1 MLNSRSLILLA
12 IALVLALAAVFVAQR
27 WLSTKQEAAVA
38 TAVETIPV
46 VVAAAQ
52 ISPLDKIKP
61 DQLKVM
67 EMPKSS
73 VPFDAS
79 LPGGGLN
86 FFAKPEEV
94 VGKFATQAI
103 YPNEVIVRQ
112 RLRDNQGGSS
122 LSNILSP
129 GMRAVSVRVN
139 EATGVAGF
147 LLSGNHVDI
156 LNTRKAP
163 DSDAIVTHLVLQN
176 VKILAVD
183 QDASTDDKGKP
194 TLAKTVTVEVRPQEA
209 SKLMRAAEVG
219 TIQIVLRNPGDDL
232 LVPETAYASRDEV
245 PRTAPTPA
253 PAIAAAEPDPSN
265 PASVASAI
273 SSASAGRAPGSTSS
287 TLPAPPP
294 RKPGQIRTLIK
305 KDGKIEAL
313 ECFKSGCIPL
323 NLQNQGEIMG
333 GGGFGNAGKALNSSV
348 ENLGEEVDG
357 GDGQ

>member
-1 MLNSRSLILLA
+1 MLNSRSLMLLA

-27 WLSTKQEAAVA
+27 WLSSQQQVAVA
-38 TAVETIPV
+38 TPAVETIPV

-86 FFAKPEEV
+86 FFAKPDEV

-122 LSNILSP
+122 LSNILLP

-163 DSDAIVTHLVLQN
+163 DSDAILTHLVLQN

-183 QDASTDDKGKP
+183 QDASTDDKGSP

-219 TIQIVLRNPGDDL
+219 TIQMVLRNPGDDL
-232 LVPETAYASRDEV
+232 LVPEAAYASRDEL
-245 PRTAPTPA
+245 PRAAPTPM
-253 PAIAAAEPDPSN
+253 IAAAGPANPTSVGLAASPPVSTTPVQPS
-265 PASVASAI
+265 
-273 SSASAGRAPGSTSS
+273 
-287 TLPAPPP
+287 

-323 NLQNQGEIMG
+323 NPQSQEQIMG
-333 GGGFGNAGKALNSSV
+333 GGGFGNVGKALNSSV

-357 GDGQ
+357 GEGH

>member
-86 FFAKPEEV
+86 FYAKPGEV
-94 VGKFATQAI
+94 VGKFATQTI
-103 YPNEVIVRQ
+103 FPNEVIVRQ

-219 TIQIVLRNPGDDL
+219 TIQMVLRNPGDDL
-232 LVPETAYASRDEV
+232 LVPEAAYASRDEV
-245 PRTAPTPA
+245 PRSAPT
-253 PAIAAAEPDPSN
+253 PAIAAAEPESAS
-265 PASVASAI
+265 PASVASAV
-273 SSASAGRAPGSTSS
+273 SSASAGRGPGSTSP
-287 TLPAPPP
+287 TPPAPPP

-305 KDGKIEAL
+305 KDGKIEQL

-323 NLQNQGEIMG
+323 NPQNQEEIMG
-333 GGGFGNAGKALNSSV
+333 GGGFGNVGKALNSSV

-357 GDGQ
+357 GEGQ

>member
-1 MLNSRSLILLA
+1 MLFRS
-12 IALVLALAAVFVAQR
+12 
-27 WLSTKQEAAVA
+27 
-38 TAVETIPV
+38 
-46 VVAAAQ
+46 
-52 ISPLDKIKP
+52 
-61 DQLKVM
+61 
-67 EMPKSS
+67 
-73 VPFDAS
+73 
-79 LPGGGLN
+79 
-86 FFAKPEEV
+86 
-94 VGKFATQAI
+94 
-103 YPNEVIVRQ
+103 VRQ

-219 TIQIVLRNPGDDL
+219 TIQMVLRNPGDDL
-232 LVPETAYASRDEV
+232 LVPETAYASRDEL

-253 PAIAAAEPDPSN
+253 IAAAEPESAR
-265 PASVASAI
+265 PASVASAV
-273 SSASAGRAPGSTSS
+273 SSASADRGPGSPSS
-287 TLPAPPP
+287 TPPAPPP

-313 ECFKSGCIPL
+313 ECFKTGCIPL
-323 NLQNQGEIMG
+323 NPQNQEEIMG
-333 GGGFGNAGKALNSSV
+333 GGGFGNVGKGLNSSV
-348 ENLGEEVDG
+348 ETLGEGVDG
-357 GDGQ
+357 GEGQ

>member
-1 MLNSRSLILLA
+1 MLNSRSLTLLA
-12 IALVLALAAVFVAQR
+12 IALLLALAAVYVAQR
-27 WLSTKQEAAVA
+27 WLSSKQEAVV
-38 TAVETIPV
+38 TKAVETVPV

-52 ISPLDKIKP
+52 INPLDKIKP

-67 EMPKSS
+67 DLPKSS

-86 FFAKPEEV
+86 FFARPDDV

-156 LNTRKAP
+156 LNTRKAA
-163 DSDAIVTHLVLQN
+163 DSDAILTHLVLQN

-194 TLAKTVTVEVRPQEA
+194 ALANTVTVEVRPQEA

-219 TIQIVLRNPGDDL
+219 TIQMVLRNPGDDL
-232 LVPETAYASRDEV
+232 LVPESAYASRDELS
-245 PRTAPTPA
+245 RATPS
-253 PAIAAAEPDPSN
+253 PAIATSSETASGNTMAAATAASSVP
-265 PASVASAI
+265 PASAP
-273 SSASAGRAPGSTSS
+273 SSSPT
-287 TLPAPPP
+287 PPP
-294 RKPGQIRTLIK
+294 RKTGQIRTLIK
-305 KDGKIEAL
+305 DNGKTETL
-313 ECFKSGCIPL
+313 ECFKTGCIPV
-323 NLQNQGEIMG
+323 NPEKQENIMG
-333 GGGFGNAGKALNSSV
+333 NGFGQLGQAVDGSV
-348 ENLGEEVDG
+348 QNLGAEMEG

>member
-67 EMPKSS
+67 ELPKSS

-86 FFAKPEEV
+86 FYAKPGEV
-94 VGKFATQAI
+94 VGKFATQTI

-163 DSDAIVTHLVLQN
+163 DSDAILTHLVLQN

-219 TIQIVLRNPGDDL
+219 TIQMVLRNPGDDL
-232 LVPETAYASRDEV
+232 LVPETAYASRDELA
-245 PRTAPTPA
+245 RTAPV
-253 PAIAAAEPDPSN
+253 IAAVEPESAT
-265 PASVASAI
+265 PASVASAM
-273 SSASAGRAPGSTSS
+273 SSASAGSAPGLTPSTA
-287 TLPAPPP
+287 PASPP

-313 ECFKSGCIPL
+313 ECFKTGCIPL
-323 NLQNQGEIMG
+323 NPQNQEEIMG
-333 GGGFGNAGKALNSSV
+333 GGGFGNVGKSLNSNV
-348 ENLGEEVDG
+348 ETLGEGVEG
-357 GDGQ
+357 GEGQ

>member
-1 MLNSRSLILLA
+1 MINSRSLILLA

-38 TAVETIPV
+38 TPAIETIPV

-52 ISPLDKIKP
+52 INPLDKIKP
-61 DQLKVM
+61 DQIKVM

-86 FFAKPEEV
+86 FYAKPDEV
-94 VGKFATQAI
+94 LGKFATQAI

-112 RLRDNQGGSS
+112 RLRENQGGSS
-122 LSNILSP
+122 LSNILLP
-129 GMRAVSVRVN
+129 GMRAVTVRVN
-139 EATGVAGF
+139 EATGVGGF

-163 DSDAIVTHLVLQN
+163 DSDATLTHLVLQN

-183 QDASTDDKGKP
+183 QDASTDDKGVP
-194 TLAKTVTVEVRPQEA
+194 TLAKTVTVEVRPQDA
-209 SKLMRAAEVG
+209 SKLMRAAEIG
-219 TIQIVLRNPGDDL
+219 TIQMVLRNPGDDL
-232 LVPETAYASRDEV
+232 LVSEAAYASRDEV
-245 PRTAPTPA
+245 PQAAPA
-253 PAIAAAEPDPSN
+253 PAIASA
-265 PASVASAI
+265 VAP
-273 SSASAGRAPGSTSS
+273 ASAGKEPGSTSPS
-287 TLPAPPP
+287 PPASPP

-323 NLQNQGEIMG
+323 NPQNQDEIMG
-333 GGGFGNAGKALNSSV
+333 GGGFGNVGNALNSNV
-348 ENLGEEVDG
+348 ENLGEDVEG
-357 GDGQ
+357 GEGQ

>member
-1 MLNSRSLILLA
+1 MLNSRTLILLA

-27 WLSTKQEAAVA
+27 WLSSKQEAPVA
-38 TAVETIPV
+38 TVIETVPV

-52 ISPLDKIKP
+52 IDPLDKIKP

-67 EMPKSS
+67 ELPKSS

-86 FFAKPEEV
+86 FFGKPDEV

-103 YPNEVIVRQ
+103 FPNELIVRQ

-122 LSNILSP
+122 LSNILAPS
-129 GMRAVSVRVN
+129 MRAVSVRVN

-163 DSDAIVTHLVLQN
+163 DSDAIVTQLVLQN

-232 LVPETAYASRDEV
+232 LVPESAYASRDEL
-245 PRTAPTPA
+245 PRASPTPA
-253 PAIAAAEPDPSN
+253 IATAGLEQANTLAAALAASSGPAASA
-265 PASVASAI
+265 PAST
-273 SSASAGRAPGSTSS
+273 PPPK
-287 TLPAPPP
+287 PAPPP

-305 KDGKIEAL
+305 KDGKMETL

-323 NLQNQGEIMG
+323 SPENQQNIMG
-333 GGGFGNAGKALNSSV
+333 NGFGQLGQAVEGSV
-348 ENLGEEVDG
+348 QNLGVEMEG

>member
-1 MLNSRSLILLA
+1 MLNARSLILLA
-12 IALVLALAAVFVAQR
+12 IALVLALGAVFVVQR
-27 WLSTKQEAAVA
+27 WLSSQQQAAVA
-38 TAVETIPV
+38 TPAIETIPV

-61 DQLKVM
+61 DQLKIMDV
-67 EMPKSS
+67 PKSS

-94 VGKFATQAI
+94 AGKFATQAI

-163 DSDAIVTHLVLQN
+163 DSDAILTHLVLQN

-183 QDASTDDKGKP
+183 QDASTDDKGTP

-219 TIQIVLRNPGDDL
+219 TIQMVLRNPGDDL
-232 LVPETAYASRDEV
+232 LVPESAYASRDDLA
-245 PRTAPTPA
+245 R
-253 PAIAAAEPDPSN
+253 
-265 PASVASAI
+265 
-273 SSASAGRAPGSTSS
+273 STSTPS
-287 TLPAPPP
+287 ADIPVPTQPQAQSAPIGVTPP
-294 RKPGQIRTLIK
+294 HPQKPGKIRTLIRN
-305 KDGKIEAL
+305 DGKIEEL
-313 ECFKSGCIPL
+313 ECFKTGCRSLSP
-323 NLQNQGEIMG
+323 QKREEMMDA
-333 GGGFGNAGKALNSSV
+333 GGFGNVGKALNSSV
-348 ENLGEEVDG
+348 GKIGEDVKG
-357 GDGQ
+357 GEGQ

>member
-1 MLNSRSLILLA
+1 MINSRSLMLLT

-27 WLSTKQEAAVA
+27 WISSQQQAAVA
-38 TAVETIPV
+38 TPAIETIPV
-46 VVAAAQ
+46 VVAAAE

-61 DQLKVM
+61 DQVKVM

-86 FFAKPEEV
+86 FYAKPDEV
-94 VGKFATQAI
+94 LGKFATQTLF
-103 YPNEVIVRQ
+103 PNEVIVRQ

-129 GMRAVSVRVN
+129 SMRAVTVRVN
-139 EATGVAGF
+139 EATGVGGF

-163 DSDAIVTHLVLQN
+163 DSDAIMTHLVLQN

-194 TLAKTVTVEVRPQEA
+194 TLAKTVTVEVRPQDA
-209 SKLMRAAEVG
+209 SHLMRAAEVG
-219 TIQIVLRNPGDDL
+219 TIQMVLRNPGDDQ
-232 LVPETAYASRDEV
+232 LVPESAYASRDEL
-245 PRTAPTPA
+245 TKPA
-253 PAIAAAEPDPSN
+253 NTVAAAVPADVMAPS
-265 PASVASAI
+265 ASVPTGP
-273 SSASAGRAPGSTSS
+273 ASAGPK
-287 TLPAPPP
+287 PAPSPK
-294 RKPGQIRTLIK
+294 KPGQIRTLIK
-305 KDGKIEAL
+305 KEGKIEVM

-323 NLQNQGEIMG
+323 NPQSQEQIMG
-333 GGGFGNAGKALNSSV
+333 GGGFGHVGKALNSSV
-348 ENLGEEVDG
+348 ESLGEEVSG
-357 GDGQ
+357 GERQ

>member
-1 MLNSRSLILLA
+1 MFNARSLILLA
-12 IALVLALAAVFVAQR
+12 IALVLALGAVFVVQR
-27 WLSTKQEAAVA
+27 WLSSQQQAAVA
-38 TAVETIPV
+38 TPAIETLPV
-46 VVAAAQ
+46 VVASAQ

-61 DQLKVM
+61 DQLKIMDV
-67 EMPKSS
+67 PKSS

-94 VGKFATQAI
+94 AGKFATQAI

-163 DSDAIVTHLVLQN
+163 DSDAIMTHLVLQN

-183 QDASTDDKGKP
+183 QDASTDDKGTP

-209 SKLMRAAEVG
+209 SKLMRAAEIG
-219 TIQIVLRNPGDDL
+219 TIQMVLRNPGDDL
-232 LVPETAYASRDEV
+232 LVPESAYASRDELA
-245 PRTAPTPA
+245 RPTPTPSPDIPA
-253 PAIAAAEPDPSN
+253 PAPAQPQVQAAPIPVGVM
-265 PASVASAI
+265 AS
-273 SSASAGRAPGSTSS
+273 PTQ
-287 TLPAPPP
+287 
-294 RKPGQIRTLIK
+294 KPGQIRTLIK
-305 KDGKIEAL
+305 SAGKIEEL
-313 ECFKSGCIPL
+313 ECFKTGCRSLSP
-323 NLQNQGEIMG
+323 QKREEIMDAG
-333 GGGFGNAGKALNSSV
+333 GLGNVGKALNSSV
-348 ENLGEEVDG
+348 GNIGEDVKG
-357 GDGQ
+357 GEGQ

>member
-38 TAVETIPV
+38 KVVETIPV

-61 DQLKVM
+61 DQIKVM
-67 EMPKSS
+67 ELPKSS

-86 FFAKPEEV
+86 FYAKPAEI
-94 VGKFATQAI
+94 VGKFATQTI

-122 LSNILSP
+122 LSNILSR

-219 TIQIVLRNPGDDL
+219 TIQMVLRNPGDDQ
-232 LVPETAYASRDEV
+232 LVPEAAYASRDEL
-245 PRTAPTPA
+245 PRAAPTPV
-253 PAIAAAEPDPSN
+253 IAAAESANQASGGLAASPPVSTTLAPS
-265 PASVASAI
+265 
-273 SSASAGRAPGSTSS
+273 
-287 TLPAPPP
+287 P

-323 NLQNQGEIMG
+323 NPQSQEEIMG
-333 GGGFGNAGKALNSSV
+333 GGGLGNVGKALNTSV
-348 ENLGEEVDG
+348 ENLSEEVDG
-357 GDGQ
+357 GEGQ

>member
-1 MLNSRSLILLA
+1 MA
-12 IALVLALAAVFVAQR
+12 IAMVLALAAVFVAQR
-27 WLSTKQEAAVA
+27 WLKQEAAVA

-219 TIQIVLRNPGDDL
+219 TIQMVLRNPGDDL
-232 LVPETAYASRDEV
+232 LVPEAAYASRDEL
-245 PRTAPTPA
+245 PRPA
-253 PAIAAAEPDPSN
+253 PAIAAAEPESAS
-265 PASVASAI
+265 PASVAPAVSY
-273 SSASAGRAPGSTSS
+273 ASAGRGPGSTSP
-287 TLPAPPP
+287 TPPAPPP

-323 NLQNQGEIMG
+323 NPQNQGDIMG
-333 GGGFGNAGKALNSSV
+333 GVGFGDVGKALNSSL
-348 ENLGEEVDG
+348 ESLGEEVDG